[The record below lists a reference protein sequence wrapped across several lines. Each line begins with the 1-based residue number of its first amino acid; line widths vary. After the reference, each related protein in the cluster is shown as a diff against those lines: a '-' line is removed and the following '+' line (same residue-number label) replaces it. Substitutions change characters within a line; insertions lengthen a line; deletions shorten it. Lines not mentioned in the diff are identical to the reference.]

1 MRRTVGAR
9 GGAAD
14 TPRRL
19 SLDSR
24 SQPVDTKNG
33 PQKKPRQT
41 SLRAAQAHAR
51 AVAPL
56 GRAADLLTPRAYPS
70 AAELFADGTGWR
82 AYVTDT
88 LRALLAPAALAGAVG
103 LAGCAGTG
111 DAPNSVV
118 GADTASTQSSAT
130 LTPLGQPTVGTSA
143 ADGVVVTPLP
153 PSTLTPIP
161 PGAPVVPAPPPRTH
175 PPRTPPAHPTPNQT
189 PVAIPGGLGRVVVPP
204 IPPAAQPPAVRGE
217 AVQLQPAVA
226 PPQALGSQQ
235 AVDPGAMFGSS

>member
-1 MRRTVGAR
+1 M
-9 GGAAD
+9 
-14 TPRRL
+14 
-19 SLDSR
+19 
-24 SQPVDTKNG
+24 DTKNG
-33 PQKKPRQT
+33 RQKQRRQT
-41 SLRAAQAHAR
+41 SLRASQDHAR

-111 DAPNSVV
+111 DASSGVV

-130 LTPLGQPTVGTSA
+130 LTPLGQPTVGTSP

-161 PGAPVVPAPPPRTH
+161 PGAPVVPAPPPRTL
-175 PPRTPPAHPTPNQT
+175 PPRTPPAHLTPNQT
-189 PVAIPGGLGRVVVPP
+189 PVAIPGGLGRVIVRP
-204 IPPAAQPPAVRGE
+204 IPPAARPPVVRGE
-217 AVQLQPAVA
+217 AIQIQPAVA
-226 PPQALGSQQ
+226 PPQALGSRQ
-235 AVDPGAMFGSS
+235 AVDPGAMAGSS